1 MSLLLITDAATEP
14 VTLAEA
20 RLHLRLA
27 SDYTTEDATISAL
40 IKAAR
45 RMAEHELGRALITQ
59 TWEEVLDA
67 FPADEIE
74 LTMPKVLAI
83 TSIKYIDTDEVEQTI
98 TSTNYS
104 LDSSKLPG
112 WVKPAYGLDWP
123 TDVLDSTN
131 VVRVRYTAGYG
142 AASDVPEE
150 IKTWMKLQIEAMW
163 RTRGSFITGVS
174 VSEVPN
180 RWVASMLDRERVYA

>member
-40 IKAAR
+40 ITAAR

-59 TWEEVLDA
+59 TWEQVLDE
-67 FPADEIE
+67 FPGDEIE
-74 LTMPKVLAI
+74 LTKPKVIAI
-83 TSIKYIDTDEVEQTI
+83 TSIKYINTSEVETTI
-98 TSTNYS
+98 DSADYA
-104 LDSSKLPG
+104 LDSSTLPG
-112 WVKPAYGLDWP
+112 WVKPAYGVDWP

-142 AASDVPEE
+142 AASAVPEE
-150 IKTWMKLQIEAMW
+150 IKAWIKLQVASMW
-163 RTRGSFITGVS
+163 RNREAFVEGVS
-174 VSEVPN
+174 VAEIPN
-180 RWVASMLDRERVYA
+180 RFVASLLDRERVYA

>member
-67 FPADEIE
+67 FPDDEIA
-74 LTMPKVLAI
+74 LTMPRVIAI
-83 TSIKYIDTDEVEQTI
+83 TSIKYIDTSEVEQTI
-98 TSTNYS
+98 TSTNYA
-104 LDSSKLPG
+104 LDSSALPG

-142 AASDVPEE
+142 SASDVPEE
-150 IKTWMKLQIEAMW
+150 VKAWIKLQLASMW
-163 RTRGSFITGVS
+163 RNREAFAEGVS
-174 VSEVPN
+174 VAEIPN
-180 RWVASMLDRERVYA
+180 RFVAALLDRERVYA